1 MLCSRALIFCIIWS
15 IAILLFCF
23 SFLLFSYDNNKSLKT
38 LKTLESTSLCL
49 SDVIS
54 KLFKSHLPLPSSP
67 WALYIGVPSGPVFRS
82 LLFSINTYSFGD
94 FNAVVQKYQYT
105 DTLPIYI
112 PSPYLST
119 IPASKLSLKF
129 LPAYATSVSG
139 AQESIEHKRP
149 GSSSPSD
156 CRLWPFSPWSPT
168 KEVSPGH
175 PK

>member
-82 LLFSINTYSFGD
+82 ILFSSLSTLTPLVTSMLWFKSINTLTPSQFISPAPTFPPFLLLNSASNFYLPTPHL
-94 FNAVVQKYQYT
+94 YQG
-105 DTLPIYI
+105 
-112 PSPYLST
+112 
-119 IPASKLSLKF
+119 LKK
-129 LPAYATSVSG
+129 A
-139 AQESIEHKRP
+139 
-149 GSSSPSD
+149 
-156 CRLWPFSPWSPT
+156 
-168 KEVSPGH
+168 
-175 PK
+175 